1 MQVRE
6 EPRDGDAAAVTSDG
20 IGYAD
25 PPAGWRELIDAPR
38 Q

>member
-1 MQVRE
+1 MQIRGRL
-6 EPRDGDAAAVTSDG
+6 RDGEAAAVTSDG

>member
-20 IGYAD
+20 IGVAD
-25 PPAGWRELIDAPR
+25 PPAG
-38 Q
+38 